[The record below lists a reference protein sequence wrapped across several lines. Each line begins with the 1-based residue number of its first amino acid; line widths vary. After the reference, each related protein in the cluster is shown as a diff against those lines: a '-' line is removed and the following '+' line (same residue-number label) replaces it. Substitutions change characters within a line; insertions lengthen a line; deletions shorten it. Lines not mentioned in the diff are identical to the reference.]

1 MPTIVNTAFFIKA
14 DSNSNGTVTLVIPS
28 GGQAGDILCACVAS
42 SDSLNPSSLSAS
54 GWSIKTENYT
64 TTNGSSSPHMALLTR
79 PWTGSDPVTVN
90 IGADIRDDHGF
101 IMLIRGADT
110 SNPVSIISPSYVA
123 SNSANYTSQ
132 GLTTVAANSLMV
144 GFCAS
149 KNGAASY
156 ADDTN
161 GPSGMTVL
169 YNRRTRVNTV
179 AIRIAIATQTIA
191 AIGATGTRLWS
202 AFNDTANYT
211 AAFNFIINAS
221 AVTESITSV
230 NSGAGITAGSTG
242 NTAQLAGYSTT
253 PTSATHG
260 PLAMTGL
267 SYNGGPQ
274 VLTFDDV
281 PYADGQ
287 TRPPFDGVADFTVVA
302 SGSSQTATLVNVPT
316 NPPTGWATVTISSP
330 VTDDITYIGNHTDLS
345 NHEIVYETK
354 IGQSLIFPAE
364 GLVVYTDGG
373 VSLPSDLAGDHI
385 MYKRN
390 LTTGLV
396 IQLTVTINGDGD
408 VVIVTG
414 NSEATFKGGRLEAK
428 ESLATF
434 RAKLP
439 FQAQSVASDI
449 TTLRTDFNSLL
460 SKMALAGWFEGGE
473 EQLTMLKISLQCGL
487 PQLVKRLKAQAPVQM
502 PVQTASIAS
511 DVTALRNDLNALLT
525 KLKDS
530 NLMATS

>member
-1 MPTIVNTAFFIKA
+1 MPTIVNTAPFIKA
-14 DSNSNGTVTLVIPS
+14 DSNSNGSVTLVLPS
-28 GGQAGDILCACVAS
+28 GGQAGDILCACIAS
-42 SDSLNPSSLSAS
+42 SDILNPSSISAT
-54 GWSIKTENYT
+54 GWDIETQNYT
-64 TTNGSSSPHMALLTR
+64 TTNGSNAPHMALLTR

-90 IGADIRDDHGF
+90 IGADTRDDHGF
-101 IMLIRGADT
+101 TMLIRGADT
-110 SNPVSIISPSYVA
+110 SNPVSIISPSYAA
-123 SNSANYTSQ
+123 SNTTNYTSQ

-149 KNGAASY
+149 KVGAASY
-156 ADDTN
+156 PDDTN

-169 YNRRTRVNTV
+169 YNRRTRVNSV
-179 AIRIAIATQTIA
+179 SVRIAVATQTIA

-221 AVTESITSV
+221 AVAESITSV

-302 SGSSQTATLVNVPT
+302 SGSSQSSTLVNVPT
-316 NPPTGWATVTISSP
+316 NPPSGWAQVTISSP
-330 VTDDITYIGNHTDLS
+330 NATDPTYIGYHTDIS
-345 NHEIVYETK
+345 NHEIAYETK
-354 IGQSLIFPAE
+354 IGESVLYPAE
-364 GLVVYTDGG
+364 GLVIATNGG

-390 LTTGLV
+390 LTTGV
-396 IQLTVTINGDGD
+396 ITQLTVTINDASE
-408 VVIVTG
+408 VV
-414 NSEATFKGGRLEAK
+414 
-428 ESLATF
+428 
-434 RAKLP
+434 
-439 FQAQSVASDI
+439 SVS
-449 TTLRTDFNSLL
+449 
-460 SKMALAGWFEGGE
+460 G
-473 EQLTMLKISLQCGL
+473 LTSIGL
-487 PQLVKRLKAQAPVQM
+487 
-502 PVQTASIAS
+502 TSIG
-511 DVTALRNDLNALLT
+511 LT
-525 KLKDS
+525 SPGL
-530 NLMATS
+530 TSVGL